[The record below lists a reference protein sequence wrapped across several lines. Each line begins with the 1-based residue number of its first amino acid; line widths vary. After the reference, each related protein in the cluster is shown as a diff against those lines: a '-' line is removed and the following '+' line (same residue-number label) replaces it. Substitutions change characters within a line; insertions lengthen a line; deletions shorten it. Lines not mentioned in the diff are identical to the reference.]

1 MRLNII
7 TSNRGKLEEFRAA
20 LAPLGIEVAHL
31 PIGYEEVQVDTLE
44 EVVDHGLKE
53 LRARGVGDLVID
65 DSGLFIDALKGFPGV
80 YSAYALRTLG
90 NQGVLRLMEGVEDRG
105 ARFTC
110 CIGSSIAGMEDIVV
124 CESCE
129 GHIAEDEKGAGGFG
143 FDPIFMP
150 VDEDMT
156 FAQMPMVEKN
166 AISHRGKAIRS
177 FVEALRQRTGQ
188 R

>member
-20 LAPLGIEVAHL
+20 LVPLGIEVAHL

-53 LRARGVGDLVID
+53 LRARGIGDLVID

-90 NQGVLRLMEGVEDRG
+90 NRGVLRLMEGAEGRG

-110 CIGSSIAGMEDIVV
+110 CIGCSIEGSEDIVV

-129 GHIAEDEKGAGGFG
+129 GQIAKNEKGEGGFG
-143 FDPIFMP
+143 FDPIFIP
-150 VDEDMT
+150 EGEDRT
-156 FAQMPMVEKN
+156 FAQMPLAEKN

-177 FVEALRQRTGQ
+177 FVEALEERTGQ